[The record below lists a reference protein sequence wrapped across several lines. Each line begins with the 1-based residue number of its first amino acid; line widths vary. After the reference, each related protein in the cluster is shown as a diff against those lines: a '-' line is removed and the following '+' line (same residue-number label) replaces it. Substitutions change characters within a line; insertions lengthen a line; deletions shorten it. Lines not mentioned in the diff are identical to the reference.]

1 MTDKERR
8 KSQYQKVRELGLSS
22 SASKQYYNLSEKNF
36 QDKYRKL
43 KQNKSRREKY
53 QIAKERGLT
62 PDEAR
67 RTRGKSKEY
76 VSNVTKGNVF
86 NETLVVGYRE
96 YTHGYD
102 PEAVYYS
109 KKYNSKKSSHEMNL
123 LILDGLE
130 HGSYGVYLGDT
141 RIDIASNLDDVN
153 NLLLLYDKTGYIPV
167 YKGKGERLQSLLNF
181 LNTTFSIL
189 YADQCKRLLFEV
201 VENLRLMSSP
211 KCHKNADYLEKNFM
225 SFFKGRDM

>member
-53 QIAKERGLT
+53 RIAKERGLT
-62 PDEAR
+62 PEQAR
-67 RTRGKSKEY
+67 KTRGKSKKY
-76 VSNVTKGNVF
+76 VDNITKDNITI
-86 NETLVVGYRE
+86 ESLIIGYRE

-109 KKYNSKKSSHEMNL
+109 KQYNSKKSSHELNL
-123 LILDGLE
+123 LILDGLKN
-130 HGSYGVYLGDT
+130 GSYGSYIGDT
-141 RIDIASNLDDVN
+141 RVDIVTSEEGKN
-153 NLLLLYDKTGYIPV
+153 NLLLLYDSTGYIPV
-167 YKGKGERLQSLLNF
+167 YKGNGERLQSLLNA

-189 YADQCKRLLFEV
+189 YPDQCARLLFEV
-201 VENLRLMSSP
+201 IENLRLMSSQ
-211 KCHKNADYLEKNFM
+211 KCHNNADYLEKNFM